1 METTKDIYKS
11 IPEIMAEMEAITKDQ
26 KNTQQGFMFRGIDD
40 VYNALQKLMAK
51 HGVFSYPLLITS
63 IKNDSITSKA
73 GNNGSHII
81 NQYIFRFCAKD
92 SSSIDVITI
101 GEAIDYGDKAFNKAA
116 AIAHKYA
123 LLQTFC
129 IPTKDD
135 KDPDKETHEVIK
147 PKEVHKANGSLK
159 DALLAIKAVY
169 LLQDLDKLKKMAS
182 ERTWSDSEFKILLDA
197 FELKHNELIQGD
209 IPF

>member
-1 METTKDIYKS
+1 METTKDIYKA
-11 IPEIMAEMEAITKDQ
+11 IPEIMAEMDAITKDQ

-51 HGVFSYPLLITS
+51 HGVFSYPLLITT
-63 IKNDSITSKA
+63 IKNDLITSKS
-73 GNNGSHII
+73 GNAGSHII

-101 GEAIDYGDKAFNKAA
+101 GEAIDYGDKAYNKAA

-129 IPTKDD
+129 VPTKDD
-135 KDPDKETHEVIK
+135 KDPDKETHEVK
-147 PKEVHKANGSLK
+147 PTTKTNGSLK
-159 DALLAIKAVY
+159 DALLAIKACSFI
-169 LLQDLDKLKKMAS
+169 QELDRLKKMAS
-182 ERTWSDSEFKILLDA
+182 ERTWTDDEFKILITA
-197 FELKHNELIQGD
+197 FESKHNELVQGD